1 MIRDLAGQ
9 SIAVAGYGITGRA
22 CVRFLLSQKANICVI
37 DSDPAI
43 ANKLEQNTNVSALEL
58 TAEIDLSG
66 FSTIVISPGVDPHQ
80 ACFKT
85 YVAQGGE
92 LIGDIELFAW
102 FNETPLIGI
111 TGSNGKTTVTDML
124 GKVLSRAGLNVEL
137 AGNYGKC
144 ALDLLMVD
152 KRSVNSADGRAIDL
166 IVLELSSYQLEM
178 TSSLQLDIGTILNIS
193 EDHLDRHGSF
203 EEYKKA
209 KQAIFAMTSKLI
221 VCRDEP
227 ESYPSH
233 AQYPAICA
241 EVGRDNCN
249 IGYSIQTDNINA
261 NSAEHHIQFNGEAA
275 MSLSDLALKGIHNQ
289 INAMTVLAICDQL
302 KLDRKLTIPAICE
315 YKGLPH
321 RFEVIKEYRVAAL
334 EKGALEKGALEK
346 AAPEKAACEKNEN
359 VQGAESKNISWIND
373 SKATNIGACLA
384 ALDCFAN
391 TNEYVILIAGGDSK
405 GVNLAPL
412 LKPIKECVKQLIVLG
427 KDANKFIELF
437 PNAHP
442 VNSLQEAVA
451 LAIELLKSA
460 SFSSATVLLSPACAS
475 IDMFKNYQQRGD
487 VFTHAV
493 NQQVAL

>member
-22 CVRFLLSQKANICVI
+22 CVRFLLSQQANICVI

-43 ANKLEQNTNVSALEL
+43 ANKLEQNANVSALEL

-66 FSTIVISPGVDPHQ
+66 FSIIVISPGVDPHQ

-152 KRSVNSADGRAIDL
+152 KGSVNNADGRAIDL

-209 KQAIFAMTSKLI
+209 KQAIFAMTNKLI

-227 ESYPSH
+227 ESYPSQ
-233 AQYPAICA
+233 AQFPAICA

-249 IGYSIQTDNINA
+249 IGYSIQTDNIHA
-261 NSAEHHIQFNGEAA
+261 NSAKHHIQFNGEAV

-302 KLDRKLTIPAICE
+302 KLDRKLTIPAISE

-321 RFEVIKEYRVAAL
+321 RFEVIKQYRVAAL
-334 EKGALEKGALEK
+334 EKTALEKT
-346 AAPEKAACEKNEN
+346 ACEKNEN

-373 SKATNIGACLA
+373 SKATNIGACIA

-487 VFTHAV
+487 VFAHAV